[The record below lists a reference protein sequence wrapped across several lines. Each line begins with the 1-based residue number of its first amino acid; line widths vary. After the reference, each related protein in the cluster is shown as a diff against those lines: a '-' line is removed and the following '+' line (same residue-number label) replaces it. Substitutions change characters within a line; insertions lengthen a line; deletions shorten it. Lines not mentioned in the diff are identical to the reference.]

1 MRLRFLFLFI
11 AYVTVEVTAIAQ
23 CPSSPVVNSTID
35 TFCTGTRYTFGDTL
49 LRDGGIYNRVFR
61 DIDGCDSLVSLDL
74 RETPNVSFDIVL
86 DTIAPLCLGDSLGG
100 IIIRA
105 VNKAVEPIVYALNGG
120 PEQLSNEFLNLV
132 PGSYQLYI
140 RDRFGCEGRKNIQL
154 RLSEIIGE
162 TFIDTLCAGS
172 TYFLGTRQLTE
183 PGLYNDTLMGR
194 LGCDSLIILD
204 LRVEDLDN
212 TISGDILTIQPGC
225 GGNSTGSISIENIT
239 GTDPPFRLYI
249 NDELQENNQTDGL
262 VPDLYNVAVYDKNFC
277 AKLET
282 IELTI
287 PNQIFEL
294 SIGEDQI
301 VNLGET
307 VTIEIESNIELQSFS
322 WATAPNPEC
331 LDCTTIEVT
340 PTQSVDYILTATNID
355 GCTVIDTLSLVVLNE
370 FTFYIPTAFS
380 PTAVDQDN
388 RTFAVFGRPE
398 AIQSVNN
405 FSIWDKWGNP
415 VFAAST
421 VVLNDLESGWD
432 GTLDGQPVAAG
443 VYAYRVTILYIN
455 GNVEQVAGTV
465 HLF

>member
-11 AYVTVEVTAIAQ
+11 TYLTVEATAIAQ
-23 CPSSPVVNSTID
+23 CPSSPVVNTTID
-35 TFCTGTRYTFGDTL
+35 TFCTGTRYTFGDTII
-49 LRDGGIYNRVFR
+49 RVGGIYNRVFR

-74 RETPNVSFDIVL
+74 RETPNVSFDIVI

-100 IIIRA
+100 IVIST
-105 VNKAVEPIVYALNGG
+105 VGKAVQPIVYSLNGG
-120 PEQLSNEFLNLV
+120 PEQLSNEFLNLQ

-154 RLSEIIGE
+154 RLREIIGD

-172 TYFLGTRQLTE
+172 TYFLGARQLTE
-183 PGLYNDTLMGR
+183 PGMYADTLFGR
-194 LGCDSLIILD
+194 MGCDSLVILD
-204 LRVEDLDN
+204 LRVEELDN
-212 TISGDILTIQPGC
+212 MVNGDILTIQPGC
-225 GGNSTGSISIENIT
+225 GGNDTGSISIENII

-249 NDELQENNQTDGL
+249 DDELQETNRTDGL
-262 VPDLYNVAVYDKNFC
+262 VPGLYTVAVYDNNFC

-282 IELTI
+282 IELLV
-287 PNQIFEL
+287 PDRVFEL
-294 SIGEDQI
+294 SIGEDRI
-301 VNLGET
+301 VDLGER

-331 LDCTTIEVT
+331 LDCTVIEVT

-355 GCTVIDTLSLVVLNE
+355 GCTVSDTLSLVVLNE
-370 FTFYIPTAFS
+370 SAFYIPSAFS
-380 PTAVDQDN
+380 PTAMDQDN
-388 RTFAVFGRPE
+388 RTFVVIGKSE

-415 VFAAST
+415 VFTAST

-432 GTLDGQPVAAG
+432 GTLDGLPVAAG

-455 GNVEQVAGTV
+455 GDVEQVSGTV